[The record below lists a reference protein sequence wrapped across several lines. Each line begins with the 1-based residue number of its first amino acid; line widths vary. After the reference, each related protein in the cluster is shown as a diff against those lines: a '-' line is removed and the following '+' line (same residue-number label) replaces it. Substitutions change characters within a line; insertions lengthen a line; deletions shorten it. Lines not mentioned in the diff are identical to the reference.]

1 MAAGLGIK
9 VRIGFCSL
17 IYRKI
22 LKLNQ
27 SHLGDISVGKI
38 LTLLTKG
45 VQVLEVFV
53 GVGSEIWTSVIKT
66 VLIAT
71 LLYNRMG
78 AAAVIGVLLLSSRY
92 LYKVSSVLKIVQ
104 DNVSYCSLFRQVS
117 FSNEDETVQKDR

>member
-27 SHLGDISVGKI
+27 SHLDDISVGKI
-38 LTLLTKG
+38 LTLLTKD

-66 VLIAT
+66 VLIAA

-78 AAAVIGVLLLSSRY
+78 AAAVIGVLF
-92 LYKVSSVLKIVQ
+92 VVV
-104 DNVSYCSLFRQVS
+104 
-117 FSNEDETVQKDR
+117 TVPLQSQFNFENCPR